1 MIKQNPA
8 IETDEEFQKVL
19 LEKINSKKEISVPD
33 NSQYSN
39 DIDNVWNINNRIVKL
54 YEDNIEKDREM
65 RQIYAK
71 ILVGIL
77 IGDLIALIVIFILVG
92 CNVLKYSDF
101 AFNLFI
107 TGGIAEVFVLVK
119 IIIEY
124 LFKDNLT
131 GVLNIILTNN
141 NKFKSNNFNRKNN
154 KNSDKP

>member
-1 MIKQNPA
+1 ML
-8 IETDEEFQKVL
+8 FR
-19 LEKINSKKEISVPD
+19 S
-33 NSQYSN
+33 
-39 DIDNVWNINNRIVKL
+39 
-54 YEDNIEKDREM
+54 
-65 RQIYAK
+65 AK